1 MIARSALV
9 MVGTAVA
16 LAGFTPGRAL
26 GQAPS
31 DGDAVW
37 ASLEGHAQLRPN
49 LRALV
54 LGESKSGTD
63 YSYQQWI
70 FGTGLGLQLKRFA
83 RPHLVDLD
91 PDRDHTIVVG
101 TGYEYLK
108 TDETAKPSSENR
120 LLAELTG
127 RSRPPAEF
135 LVTDRNRF
143 EFRWV
148 NGVYS
153 TRYRNRLVVERAT
166 RVGGLR
172 FTPYLS
178 AEFFYDWAHDAWNEE
193 QYAAGIEWPYKRVL
207 KLSTYYLRQDCTT
220 CSPRRLDV
228 LGLALNY
235 FYRNTK

>member
-1 MIARSALV
+1 MIARELLV
-9 MVGTAVA
+9 VAGTAVA
-16 LAGFTPGRAL
+16 LTGLTPGRAL
-26 GQAPS
+26 GQASS

-37 ASLEGHAQLRPN
+37 GSLEGHAQLRSN

-70 FGTGLGLQLKRFA
+70 LGVGLGMQLKRFA
-83 RPHLVDLD
+83 RPRLVDLD
-91 PDRDHTIVVG
+91 PDRDHSLVVG

-127 RSRPPAEF
+127 RARPPAEF

-178 AEFFYDWAHDAWNEE
+178 AEFFYDWAHDSWNEE
-193 QYAAGIEWPYKRVL
+193 QYAAGIEWPYRHVL

-228 LGLALNY
+228 IGLALDY
-235 FYRNTK
+235 FYQSTK